1 DEEGTVDRAS
11 RDGDEERLLIELG
24 EELLENLRQFN
35 SEKSRC
41 AARLLLLRMTAMTEE
56 IEKRKYRSKVLSNAP
71 AAPSSPT
78 SSMRRHRSLHEKT
91 NSYQKETSEHRVTFV
106 DSKRPP
112 SPVYCF
118 VAELNFSKIASQLF
132 NNPSSRK
139 TALLVQAMRQ
149 QITVTSSKEYANR
162 AIAIF
167 AEKDVLCLKNRKQ
180 SMIAV
185 ILMGTDNGF
194 EVKEQLCRFVNAI
207 ASFKA
212 GRTYLLAVGGGK
224 EMLIQFLAALKARRI
239 HGAAMDHAVAAIEK
253 LSVRPSVCRE
263 LLSLGFF
270 EWLLPTIETGRLSP
284 YGAEFCAA
292 LLLNLTL
299 STNSPAL
306 LARYADQMLA
316 AMASLLRMK
325 NTGVCPFINGALYAA
340 FAFGRIRARAR
351 ETKFELHLQSKLER
365 ADCAMDTLHIPF
377 LLKQMRGETEMVRVP
392 SSANGE
398 NEEDT
403 GLDHCESDIES
414 TDQLRPIGA
423 ELAGARLLLAKVL

>member
-1 DEEGTVDRAS
+1 MRRGVLIV
-11 RDGDEERLLIELG
+11 RLLAVFRHP
-24 EELLENLRQFN
+24 NHHYQ
-35 SEKSRC
+35 C
-41 AARLLLLRMTAMTEE
+41 
-56 IEKRKYRSKVLSNAP
+56 LSIF
-71 AAPSSPT
+71 SSAT
-78 SSMRRHRSLHEKT
+78 
-91 NSYQKETSEHRVTFV
+91 YQKETSEHRVTFV
-106 DSKRPP
+106 DSIRPA
-112 SPVYCF
+112 SPIYCF
-118 VAELNFSKIASQLF
+118 VSELNFSKISSQLF

-139 TALLVQAMRQ
+139 SALLIQALRQ

-167 AEKDVLCLKNRKQ
+167 AEKDVLCLKSRKQ
-180 SMIAV
+180 SLIAM
-185 ILMGTDNGF
+185 ILMGTENGF

-212 GRTYLLAVGGGK
+212 GRNYLLAVGGGK
-224 EMLIQFLAALKARRI
+224 EMLIQLQSTLKARRI
-239 HGAAMDHAVAAIEK
+239 HGPAQDHAVAAIEK

-270 EWLLPTIETGRLSP
+270 DWLLPTIDTGRLSP

-306 LARYADQMLA
+306 LARHADQMLS

-351 ETKFELHLQSKLER
+351 ETKFEVHLQSKLER
-365 ADCAMDTLHIPF
+365 ADCAMDQLHIPF

-392 SSANGE
+392 SSNGE

-403 GLDHCESDIES
+403 GLDHCESEIES

-423 ELAGARLLLAKVL
+423 ELAGARLLLAKVNVVETTCTHCTMFAQQHTRVDLFPRF